1 MKKLSFKK
9 TFAFTVFAVLCM
21 MLSSCDYLK
30 YPKIESVSENTI
42 TYNEQLYT
50 EVDLPYSME
59 IDFSD
64 SPIGYFKTIKGY
76 VLVYPSKDESQSFLR
91 GGTTWVWMKQGF
103 EIPNIYDLTL
113 DCIYISQESR
123 EKIEFCDES
132 VTLLDISTESV
143 PGEECKSYNCI
154 ITVKEYDWIT
164 LSVRMT
170 VDTHANKY
178 LCLLDYDLNYH
189 YMKISE
195 QYSRLFNVE

>member
-42 TYNEQLYT
+42 TYNEQVYT
-50 EVDLPYSME
+50 EVDLPYNME
-59 IDFSD
+59 IVFSD
-64 SPIGYFKTIKGY
+64 SPIARFNTMKGY
-76 VLVYPSKDESQSFLR
+76 VLVYPSEDEEQSFLR
-91 GGTTWVWMKQGF
+91 GGTTWIWMKQGF
-103 EIPNIYDLTL
+103 EIPDIYDLTVES
-113 DCIYISQESR
+113 IYIASENR
-123 EKIEFCDES
+123 EKIDLS
-132 VTLLDISTESV
+132 NDSLTLVDISTESV

-164 LSVRMT
+164 LSVRMA

-195 QYSRLFNVE
+195 QYSHLFDAE